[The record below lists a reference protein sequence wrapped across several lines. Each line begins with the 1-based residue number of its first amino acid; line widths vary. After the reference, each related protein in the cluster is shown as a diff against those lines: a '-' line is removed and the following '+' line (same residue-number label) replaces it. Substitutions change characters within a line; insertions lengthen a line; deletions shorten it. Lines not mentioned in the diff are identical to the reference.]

1 METAIAAVIGFLGFG
16 PATSLARAEFGG
28 NWNLV
33 IALDVINTVVVVY
46 YVWRIWRQKDPPVH
60 RRTRPATPGDGAPAP

>member
-16 PATSLARAEFGG
+16 PAGSLARAEFGG
-28 NWNLV
+28 SWNLV

-60 RRTRPATPGDGAPAP
+60 RRNQPAQSGDGAGMP